1 MGYSCFLTKHLHGK
15 FSHISVVK
23 FPSQS
28 SNVKEPSQDGQ
39 PRNEK
44 TKDSS
49 NYVFNSLQSL
59 VDRLFGLKCSDVS
72 FYCESPYLQK
82 GGGG

>member
-1 MGYSCFLTKHLHGK
+1 MDSLGMKS
-15 FSHISVVK
+15 
-23 FPSQS
+23 
-28 SNVKEPSQDGQ
+28 
-39 PRNEK
+39 

-59 VDRLFGLKCSDVS
+59 VDRLFGLKYSDVS

-82 GGGG
+82 GGEVENLFLSPLFQVSLKISRPLKAS

>member
-1 MGYSCFLTKHLHGK
+1 MY
-15 FSHISVVK
+15 
-23 FPSQS
+23 
-28 SNVKEPSQDGQ
+28 
-39 PRNEK
+39 RNLRK
-44 TKDSS
+44 MDSLGMKNTKDSS

-82 GGGG
+82 GGEG